1 MKNTIL
7 TTSPPTTTHLS
18 TDSPFT
24 YRAGKLTCEGVPLSA
39 VADAAGTPVYVYSRA
54 DLERRARAFVAA
66 AGEAAGPEALV
77 CYAVKANGNP
87 ALLALLRAAGLGA
100 DVTSGGELFL
110 ARHAG
115 VAPERIIFSGVGK
128 KTGEIEEALAA
139 GIRALH
145 VESEM
150 ELSAVA
156 AIAER
161 LGRVAPVG
169 VRVNPNINAAT
180 HPYISTGLH
189 GHKFGVPRERALA
202 MLRAAAAHPW
212 LRPVGLAAHIGSQ
225 ITDLDP
231 FAQAVRFLVQLAEEM
246 SAEGI
251 RLDYIDAGGG
261 LGIDYTGEAPDV
273 ADWVRTIAPLV
284 AGAGYGL
291 VVEPGRSIVGRAGAL
306 LTRVVYTKEQGAK
319 RFVIADA
326 GMTDLIRPTLYQAYH
341 PILPV
346 VKTISRKDAKKKGL
360 GARGQGRDSS
370 PSPWPLAPGPSSS
383 LASGR
388 ENLEVVDIVGPICE
402 TSDFLARERSMPPV
416 AAGDL
421 LAVLHAGAYGYAMS
435 SNYNGHL
442 RPAEVLVEGD
452 TFRIIRRRQTYDDLL
467 AGT

>member
-1 MKNTIL
+1 MSNTL
-7 TTSPPTTTHLS
+7 KASPPTPNLS
-18 TDSPFT
+18 PTDSPFV
-24 YRAGKLTCEGVPLSA
+24 YRAGVLMCEAVP
-39 VADAAGTPVYVYSRA
+39 VADVAAAVDTPVYVYSRA
-54 DLERRARAFVAA
+54 DLEQRARAFVAA
-66 AGEAAGPEALV
+66 ANEAAGPGALV

-110 ARHAG
+110 ARYAG
-115 VAPERIIFSGVGK
+115 VDPGRIIFSGVGK
-128 KTGEIEEALAA
+128 KQGEIAEALAA

-150 ELSAVA
+150 ELAAVA
-156 AIAER
+156 AVAER
-161 LGRVAPVG
+161 LGRVAPIG
-169 VRVNPNINAAT
+169 VRVNPNISAVT

-189 GHKFGVPRERALA
+189 GPKFGVPRERAVA

-231 FAQAVRFLVQLAEEM
+231 FAQAVRFLVELADEM
-246 SAEGI
+246 GGEGV
-251 RLDYIDAGGG
+251 RLEYIDAGGG
-261 LGIDYTGEAPDV
+261 LGIDYEGGAPAA
-273 ADWVRTIAPLV
+273 ADWVRTVGTLV
-284 AGAGYGL
+284 AAAGYGL

-306 LTRVVYTKEQGAK
+306 LTRVVYTKQQGEK

-346 VKTISRKDAKKKGL
+346 EKNSLRKDAK
-360 GARGQGRDSS
+360 
-370 PSPWPLAPGPSSS
+370 LAKQETLD
-383 LASGR
+383 LASLR
-388 ENLEVVDIVGPICE
+388 ETSSDSGEMPVDIVGPICE
-402 TSDFLARERSMPPV
+402 TGDFLARDRPMPPL
-416 AAGDL
+416 AAGEL

-452 TFRIIRRRQTYDDLL
+452 TFRVIRRRQTYDDLL

>member
-1 MKNTIL
+1 MSNTL
-7 TTSPPTTTHLS
+7 KASPPTPNLS
-18 TDSPFT
+18 PTDSPFV
-24 YRAGKLTCEGVPLSA
+24 YRAGELMCEAVP
-39 VADAAGTPVYVYSRA
+39 VADVAAAVDTPVYVYSRA
-54 DLERRARAFVAA
+54 DLEQRARAFVAA
-66 AGEAAGPEALV
+66 ANEAAGPGALV

-110 ARHAG
+110 ARYAG
-115 VAPERIIFSGVGK
+115 VDPGRIIFSGVGK
-128 KTGEIEEALAA
+128 KQGEIAEALAA

-150 ELSAVA
+150 ELAAVA
-156 AIAER
+156 AVAER
-161 LGRVAPVG
+161 LGRVAPIG
-169 VRVNPNINAAT
+169 VRVNPNISAVT

-189 GHKFGVPRERALA
+189 GHKFGVPRERAVA

-231 FAQAVRFLVQLAEEM
+231 FAQAVRFLVELADEM
-246 SAEGI
+246 GGEGV
-251 RLDYIDAGGG
+251 RLEYIDAGGG
-261 LGIDYTGEAPDV
+261 LGIDYEGGAPAA
-273 ADWVRTIAPLV
+273 ADWVRTVGPLV
-284 AGAGYGL
+284 AAAGYGL

-306 LTRVVYTKEQGAK
+306 LTRVVYTKQQGEK

-346 VKTISRKDAKKKGL
+346 EKNSLRQDAK
-360 GARGQGRDSS
+360 
-370 PSPWPLAPGPSSS
+370 LAKQETLD
-383 LASGR
+383 LASLR
-388 ENLEVVDIVGPICE
+388 ETSSDSGEMPVDIVGPICE
-402 TSDFLARERSMPPV
+402 TGDFLARDRPMPPL
-416 AAGDL
+416 AAGEL

-452 TFRIIRRRQTYDDLL
+452 TFRVIRRRQTYDDLL

>member
-1 MKNTIL
+1 MSNTL
-7 TTSPPTTTHLS
+7 KASPPTPNLS
-18 TDSPFT
+18 PTDSPFV
-24 YRAGKLTCEGVPLSA
+24 YRAGELMCEAVP
-39 VADAAGTPVYVYSRA
+39 VADVAAAVDTPVYVYSRA
-54 DLERRARAFVAA
+54 DLEQRARAFVAA
-66 AGEAAGPEALV
+66 ANEAAGPSALV

-110 ARHAG
+110 ARYAG
-115 VAPERIIFSGVGK
+115 VDPGRIIFSGVGK
-128 KTGEIEEALAA
+128 KQGEIAEALAA

-150 ELSAVA
+150 ELAAVA
-156 AIAER
+156 AVAER
-161 LGRVAPVG
+161 LGRVAPIG
-169 VRVNPNINAAT
+169 VRVNPNISAVT

-189 GHKFGVPRERALA
+189 GHKFGVPRERAVA

-231 FAQAVRFLVQLAEEM
+231 FAQAVRFLVELADEM
-246 SAEGI
+246 GGEGV
-251 RLDYIDAGGG
+251 RLEYIDAGGG
-261 LGIDYTGEAPDV
+261 LGIDYEGGAPAA
-273 ADWVRTIAPLV
+273 ADWVRTVGTLV
-284 AGAGYGL
+284 AAAGYGL

-306 LTRVVYTKEQGAK
+306 LTRVVYTKQQGEK

-346 VKTISRKDAKKKGL
+346 EKNSLRKDAK
-360 GARGQGRDSS
+360 
-370 PSPWPLAPGPSSS
+370 LAKQETLD
-383 LASGR
+383 LASLR
-388 ENLEVVDIVGPICE
+388 EASSDSGEIPVDIVGPICE
-402 TSDFLARERSMPPV
+402 TGDFLARDRPVPPL
-416 AAGDL
+416 AAGEL

-452 TFRIIRRRQTYDDLL
+452 TFRVIRRRQTYDDLL

>member
-1 MKNTIL
+1 M
-7 TTSPPTTTHLS
+7 TTSPPTTNQHS

-24 YRAGKLTCEGVPLSA
+24 YRAGELTCEGVSLAA
-39 VADAAGTPVYVYSRA
+39 VAAAVGTPVYVYSRA
-54 DLERRARAFVAA
+54 DLEQRARAFVTA

-87 ALLALLRAAGLGA
+87 ALLPLLRAAGLGA

-110 ARHAG
+110 ALHAG

-128 KTGEIEEALAA
+128 KESEIEEALAA

-150 ELSAVA
+150 ELAAVA

-161 LGRVAPVG
+161 LGRIAPIG

-189 GHKFGVPRERALA
+189 GHKFGVPRERAVA

-231 FAQAVRFLVQLAEEM
+231 FAQSVRFLVQLAEEM
-246 SAEGI
+246 AASGI
-251 RLDYIDAGGG
+251 RLQYIDAGGG

-291 VVEPGRSIVGRAGAL
+291 VIEPGRSIVGRAGEL

-326 GMTDLIRPTLYQAYH
+326 GMTDLIRPTLYQAHH
-341 PILPV
+341 PILLV
-346 VKTISRKDAKKKGL
+346 TEGISPQDAKKKGL
-360 GARGQGRDSS
+360 GETDL
-370 PSPWPLAPGPSSS
+370 PWPLAPGPSSS
-383 LASGR
+383 LATAP
-388 ENLEVVDIVGPICE
+388 EKLEVVDIVGPICE
-402 TSDFLARERSMPPV
+402 TSDFLARERPMPPV

-421 LAVLHAGAYGYAMS
+421 LAVLHAGAYGFAMS

-452 TFRIIRRRQTYDDLL
+452 TFRVIRRRQTYDDLL